1 MHGSADWLILVS
13 SIMAWGKWMCPNLS
27 LAAEL
32 ALEAQKRAI
41 QTEGLKRPEALAKL
55 CCQMLENDARR
66 ILIIN
71 GAVKRIAELECELGM
86 MAEND
91 YQNEG

>member
-1 MHGSADWLILVS
+1 MS
-13 SIMAWGKWMCPNLS
+13 SVMAWGKWMCPELS

-41 QTEGLKRPEALAKL
+41 YTEGLKRPEALAKL

-66 ILIIN
+66 TLIIN
-71 GAVKRIAELECELGM
+71 GAVKRIAERECELGM
-86 MAEND
+86 MAEDD

>member
-1 MHGSADWLILVS
+1 LILIAFV
-13 SIMAWGKWMCPNLS
+13 MAWGEWMCAELTLS
-27 LAAEL
+27 AQL

-41 QTEGLKRPEALAKL
+41 QAEGLKRPEALARL
-55 CCQMLENDARR
+55 CCQLLENDARR
-66 ILIIN
+66 TLMMR

-86 MAEND
+86 MAEDD

>member
-1 MHGSADWLILVS
+1 
-13 SIMAWGKWMCPNLS
+13 MAWGEWMCPDLS
-27 LAAEL
+27 LSAEL

-41 QTEGLKRPEALAKL
+41 QSEGLKRPQALAEL
-55 CCQMLENDARR
+55 CCRLIENDARR
-66 ILIIN
+66 ALMMR

-86 MAEND
+86 MAEDD